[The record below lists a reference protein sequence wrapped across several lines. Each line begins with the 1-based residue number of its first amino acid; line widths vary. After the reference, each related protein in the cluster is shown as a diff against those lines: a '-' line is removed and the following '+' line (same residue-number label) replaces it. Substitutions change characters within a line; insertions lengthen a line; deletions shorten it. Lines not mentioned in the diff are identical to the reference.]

1 MKKSK
6 KFAIVLD
13 SILIL
18 ATLCFIWGNSILSK
32 TQSSAGS
39 GKLFLKFQPF
49 FDRVFGE
56 GVITHNIFR
65 KITHFCEFGLLGIEV
80 FVLHALLHKIKPVN
94 LILVLIYGLAVASV
108 DEIIQIFS
116 NRGAR
121 VFDVLIDFWGFTT
134 AVLVLTLFTLIIRKI
149 KTRKS

>member
-6 KFAIVLD
+6 IFAIVID
-13 SILIL
+13 SVLIL
-18 ATLCFIWGNSILSK
+18 ATLCFIWGNSLLSK

-39 GKLFLKFQPF
+39 SRVFVKLKPI
-49 FDRVFGE
+49 FDAVFGE

-80 FVLHALLHKIKPVN
+80 FALHALLHKIKPVN
-94 LILVLIYGLAVASV
+94 LIFVLIYGLAVASI

-116 NRGAR
+116 SRGPS
-121 VFDVLIDFWGFTT
+121 VVDVLIDLSGYTF
-134 AVLVLTLFTLIIRKI
+134 AILVLALFMFIIRKI

>member
-32 TQSSAGS
+32 TQSSDGS
-39 GKLFLKFQPF
+39 SRVFATLKPI
-49 FDRVFGE
+49 FDAVFGE

-80 FVLHALLHKIKPVN
+80 FALHALLHKIKPVN

-116 NRGAR
+116 NRGAS